1 MTPIEQ
7 SRLAK
12 FLGEILPAEYYTVVN
27 GEFIE
32 VHKKEIII
40 KDDKPSLQVPL
51 FEEKQCK
58 FSL

>member
-51 FEEKQCK
+51 YEEKGY
-58 FSL
+58 